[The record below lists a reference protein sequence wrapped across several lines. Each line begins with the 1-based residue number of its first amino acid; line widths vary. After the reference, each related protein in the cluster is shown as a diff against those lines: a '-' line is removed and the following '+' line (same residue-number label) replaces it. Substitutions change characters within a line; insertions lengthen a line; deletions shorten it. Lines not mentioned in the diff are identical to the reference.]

1 MSITKGLKQ
10 LGFTPEVDFVC
21 QDNGDGK
28 GPYISKWISSSAQPS
43 DSAIT
48 AAANTADTNYTNN
61 KYQRDRESAYADIKD
76 QLDQLWHDI
85 DDGKL
90 DKTGSW
96 YKSVK
101 DVKDANPKPS

>member
-1 MSITKGLKQ
+1 MSIARGLKQ
-10 LGFTPEVDFVC
+10 LGFTPEVDFIC
-21 QDNGDGK
+21 QDDGDGK
-28 GPYISKWISSSAQPS
+28 GAYISKWLSSKAQPS
-43 DSAIT
+43 DSEIT
-48 AAANTADTNYTNN
+48 AAANTFETNYTNN